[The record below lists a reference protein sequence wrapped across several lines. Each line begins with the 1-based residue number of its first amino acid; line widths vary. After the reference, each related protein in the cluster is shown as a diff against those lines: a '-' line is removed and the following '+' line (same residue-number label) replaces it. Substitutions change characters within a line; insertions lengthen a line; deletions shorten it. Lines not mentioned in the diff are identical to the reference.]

1 MAEYLE
7 LRDVSFRY
15 LAEAETDVLQHVNL
29 TLEQGKTTV
38 ILGASGCGKSTLAL
52 LAAGIYPENGGVV
65 TSGEIRLLGRPLP
78 EYTIPRRARAL
89 TVLFQNP
96 DLQFCMDTLRKE
108 LFFCLENLGT
118 APGEMEARVEKF
130 ARLYGVEVLLDR
142 KLSTLSGGEKQK
154 AALCCLLLFEP
165 CGMILDEPFAN
176 VDPDSA
182 AELLELLRRYRQ
194 ERGATV
200 AVIDH
205 KLDHWLGFAEEIV
218 VLGSGGKPLARG
230 IRPENLGEYRRLFE
244 EEGLFFPGEPQAFQ
258 AREQSGEAV
267 LELREAAYGY
277 PGRTLARGLTATF
290 RKGSISAL
298 LGPSGFGKTS
308 LFSVILGQLP
318 YSGSVR
324 VAGMEV
330 RKARKK
336 KLYRQV
342 SAVFQ
347 NPGNQFVA
355 LNVLDEVLKSLALW
369 NPREDGEQLR
379 SRALELLDRY
389 GLKKYRRYS
398 PYMLS
403 QGQQRRL
410 AVLSVLAGG
419 QNLLLLDEPT
429 YGQDCRSTRAMM
441 EQLKQLC
448 GQGLTVVFST
458 HDREV
463 ACQYSDAVY
472 ELQEGGL
479 AQWNGS
485 IRR

>member
-1 MAEYLE
+1 M
-7 LRDVSFRY
+7 SFRY
-15 LAEAETDVLQHVNL
+15 LEEAQADVLQHVNFA
-29 TLEQGKTTV
+29 LEEGKVTV
-38 ILGASGCGKSTLAL
+38 LLGASGCGKSTLAL
-52 LAAGIYPENGGVV
+52 LAAGIFPENGGVME
-65 TSGEIRLLGRPLP
+65 SGEIRLLGRPLA
-78 EYTIPRRARAL
+78 EYAIPQRTKAL

-108 LFFCLENLGT
+108 LFFCLENLSVS
-118 APGEMEARVEKF
+118 PEEMEARVEKF
-130 ARLYGVEVLLDR
+130 ARLYGVEELLDR

-154 AALCCLLLFEP
+154 AALCCLLLLEP
-165 CGMILDEPFAN
+165 RGMILDEPFAN
-176 VDPDSA
+176 LDPESA
-182 AELLELLRRYRQ
+182 AGLLELLRRYRREQ
-194 ERGATV
+194 GATV

-205 KLDHWLGFAEEIV
+205 KLDRWLDFADEIM
-218 VLGSGGKPLARG
+218 VLGSGGKTLARG
-230 IRPENLGEYRRLFE
+230 IHPESLGEYRRLFQ
-244 EEGLFFPGEPQAFQ
+244 EEGLFFPGEPQAFE
-258 AREQSGEAV
+258 AREQSGEVV
-267 LELREAAYGY
+267 LELRDAAYGY
-277 PGRTLARGLTATF
+277 PGRTLARGLSASF
-290 RKGSISAL
+290 RRGSVSAI
-298 LGPSGFGKTS
+298 LGPSGSGKTS

-330 RKARKK
+330 KKAGKK
-336 KLYRQV
+336 KLYREV

-347 NPGNQFVA
+347 NPGNQFIA
-355 LNVLDEVLKSLALW
+355 LNVLDEVFKSLELW
-369 NPREDGEQLR
+369 NPRENGEALR
-379 SRALELLDRY
+379 SRALEILDRY

-419 QNLLLLDEPT
+419 QRLLLLDEPT

-441 EQLKQLC
+441 EQLRQLC
-448 GQGLTVVFST
+448 AEGLTVVFST
-458 HDREV
+458 HDRET

-479 AQWNGS
+479 RPWNGS